1 MKALDETMNAKSLF
15 GRRLRVLLAEK
26 NMNQRELAEVLGVT
40 ESTVGKWTLSKSM
53 PRTIGTIQTIA
64 DYFHVNKNH
73 LLDEKADKN
82 GLISV
87 SLSADTSRNMCPS
100 YYDDPEVAIIAAE
113 NNFRAIIEELI
124 DRIEVDDKNVA
135 TAISYVQWCDWGQPF
150 HALTFTDVFSRSALA
165 G

>member
-40 ESTVGKWTLSKSM
+40 ESTVGKWTLGKSM
-53 PRTIGTIQTIA
+53 PRTIGITQNIA
-64 DYFHVNKNH
+64 DYFHVNKSY

-87 SLSADTSRNMCPS
+87 ASERPY
-100 YYDDPEVAIIAAE
+100 YYDDPEITTIANELKSNHDMRTLLDVSHHLSKEDIQTVVMVAKS
-113 NNFRAIIEELI
+113 L
-124 DRIEVDDKNVA
+124 
-135 TAISYVQWCDWGQPF
+135 
-150 HALTFTDVFSRSALA
+150 SRK
-165 G
+165 GGD

>member
-26 NMNQRELAEVLGVT
+26 NMNQRELAEVLDVT
-40 ESTVGKWTLSKSM
+40 ESTVGKWTLGKSM

-64 DYFHVNKNH
+64 DYFHVNKNY

-87 SLSADTSRNMCPS
+87 VSERPDYSDDQEITTIANELKSNHDMRTLLDVSRHLSKEDIQIVVMLAKSLSRRGGD
-100 YYDDPEVAIIAAE
+100 
-113 NNFRAIIEELI
+113 
-124 DRIEVDDKNVA
+124 
-135 TAISYVQWCDWGQPF
+135 
-150 HALTFTDVFSRSALA
+150 
-165 G
+165 

>member
-26 NMNQRELAEVLGVT
+26 NMNQRELAEVLDVT
-40 ESTVGKWTLSKSM
+40 ESTVGKWTLGKSM

-64 DYFHVNKNH
+64 DYFHVNKNY

-87 SLSADTSRNMCPS
+87 ASERPY
-100 YYDDPEVAIIAAE
+100 YYDDPEITTIA
-113 NNFRAIIEELI
+113 NELKSNH
-124 DRIEVDDKNVA
+124 DMR
-135 TAISYVQWCDWGQPF
+135 T
-150 HALTFTDVFSRSALA
+150 LLDVSRHLSKEDIQIVVMLA
-165 G
+165 KSLSRRGGD

>member
-26 NMNQRELAEVLGVT
+26 NMNQRELADVLGVT
-40 ESTVGKWTLSKSM
+40 ESTVGKWTLGKSM

-64 DYFHVNKNH
+64 DYFHVNKNY

-87 SLSADTSRNMCPS
+87 AFERPD
-100 YYDDPEVAIIAAE
+100 YYDDQEITTIANELKRNHDMRTLLDVSRHLSKEDIQTVVMVAKS
-113 NNFRAIIEELI
+113 L
-124 DRIEVDDKNVA
+124 
-135 TAISYVQWCDWGQPF
+135 
-150 HALTFTDVFSRSALA
+150 SRK
-165 G
+165 GGD

>member
-40 ESTVGKWTLSKSM
+40 ESTVGKWTLGKSM
-53 PRTIGTIQTIA
+53 PRTMGIIQTIA
-64 DYFHVNKNH
+64 DYFHVNKNY

-87 SLSADTSRNMCPS
+87 ASERKD
-100 YYDDPEVAIIAAE
+100 YYDDQEITTIA
-113 NNFRAIIEELI
+113 NELKSNH
-124 DRIEVDDKNVA
+124 DMR
-135 TAISYVQWCDWGQPF
+135 T
-150 HALTFTDVFSRSALA
+150 LLDVSRHLSKEDIQIVVMLA
-165 G
+165 KSLSRRGGD

>member
-15 GRRLRVLLAEK
+15 GRRLHVLLAEK

-40 ESTVGKWTLSKSM
+40 ESTVGKWTLGKSM

-64 DYFHVNKNH
+64 DYFHVNKNY

-87 SLSADTSRNMCPS
+87 AFERPD
-100 YYDDPEVAIIAAE
+100 YYDDQEITTIA
-113 NNFRAIIEELI
+113 NELKRNH
-124 DRIEVDDKNVA
+124 DMR
-135 TAISYVQWCDWGQPF
+135 T
-150 HALTFTDVFSRSALA
+150 LLDVSRHLSKEDIQIVVMLA
-165 G
+165 KSLSRRGGD